1 MQKEK
6 DVKKRKHEP
15 RKMTAM
21 QRNKKNARDR
31 ARRAEQKRE
40 EQKRL
45 APDSVQVAPE
55 NSAENKNPTSARKEM
70 RVREIFK
77 KVAEDPSKSVG
88 SAMLEVGYSE
98 SSALTPSLITKS
110 ELWLELLDKH
120 LPNTLAMETHV
131 NLLKASRVDHMTF
144 IAAQEGIHDADINE
158 MFLEIGCKVRKII
171 HRDNG
176 ARDVYFFM
184 PDNKARA
191 AALDMLY
198 KLRTAYGADKAAAA
212 FSLAKLAAMRDAP
225 DTPLE
230 DAGRNAPRLPRTA

>member
-6 DVKKRKHEP
+6 YGLNAKPKRVLSLSQ
-15 RKMTAM
+15 RKAH
-21 QRNKKNARDR
+21 NARDR
-31 ARRAEQKRE
+31 ARRAEKKKTQAKAEKNARGISLVE
-40 EQKRL
+40 RNKQ
-45 APDSVQVAPE
+45 A
-55 NSAENKNPTSARKEM
+55 SAKHEM
-70 RVREIFK
+70 RVRTVFAAA
-77 KVAEDPSKSVG
+77 VASPEKPLGALMVD
-88 SAMLEVGYSE
+88 AGYSE
-98 SSALTPSLITKS
+98 TSAQHPSIITKS

>member
-1 MQKEK
+1 MQKGK
-6 DVKKRKHEP
+6 GKKSEP

-31 ARRAEQKRE
+31 ARRAEIKALE
-40 EQKRL
+40 KKL
-45 APDSVQVAPE
+45 SAPDGVVETPAD
-55 NSAENKNPTSARKEM
+55 SATHNEKVSAGKDL
-70 RVREIFK
+70 RVREVFK
-77 KVAEDPSKSVG
+77 KVSEDPSKSVG
-88 SAMLEVGYSE
+88 QAMREIGYSDTT
-98 SSALTPSLITKS
+98 SAIPTIVTNTD
-110 ELWLELLDKH
+110 LWRDLLDKY
-120 LPNTLAMETHV
+120 LPNTLAMETHT

-144 IAAQEGIHDADINE
+144 IAAQEGILDADINE
-158 MFLEIGCKVRKII
+158 MFQEIGCKVRKII

-225 DTPLE
+225 ETPLE
-230 DAGRNAPRLPRTA
+230 DNARNTPRLPRTA